1 MDEDSRAAQ
10 LGQGLVVAIAA
21 VAQDGGSFLIKAA
34 TSKGERDMGEAQ
46 GKGRARGE
54 EWRDL
59 QGRDPSEALRE
70 ILATEEEEDLEGG
83 AAAT

>member
-1 MDEDSRAAQ
+1 MRTPGRRSWDRGSSSLSLQSLRT
-10 LGQGLVVAIAA
+10 
-21 VAQDGGSFLIKAA
+21 GGSFLIEAA
-34 TSKGERDMGEAQ
+34 RSKGERDMGEAQ

>member
-1 MDEDSRAAQ
+1 VTASSKDVFWKWAAT
-10 LGQGLVVAIAA
+10 V
-21 VAQDGGSFLIKAA
+21 GSFSIKAA
-34 TSKGERDMGEAQ
+34 TSKGGRDMVEAQ